1 MWGLGTQYD
10 FFFRDM
16 IRNHGRERKK
26 SLEEELKKLESQTN
40 AEVFF
45 FAEGGGDSM
54 EGELIPFSG
63 KTKSYWKKKT
73 SVG

>member
-1 MWGLGTQYD
+1 MGTQYD

-40 AEVFF
+40 AEVLQKV
-45 FAEGGGDSM
+45 E
-54 EGELIPFSG
+54 E
-63 KTKSYWKKKT
+63 TVWK
-73 SVG
+73 GN